1 MQTPS
6 FTTSFQF
13 QGSLNDFLPHRQK
26 NRGLEYSSKF
36 STSAKDAMEAIGVP
50 HVEVG
55 TIKVNG
61 NEKNFNYLL
70 QPGDQIDVFPFDGH
84 FPAGT
89 PQTFVLD
96 VHLGGL
102 ARLLRMLGIDAIYRN
117 DMHDREIVATAV
129 AENRA
134 VLTRDIGLLKHK
146 VLQHGY
152 WLRSQ
157 QPREQV
163 LEVIRRFS
171 LCASFL
177 PFSRCIACNGLLAP
191 VAKDAVLLLLPE
203 QTKEYFTEFYQCG
216 RCGKVYWKG
225 SHYQNMQQVVEDLRS
240 LACQ

>member
-1 MQTPS
+1 MQM
-6 FTTSFQF
+6 TSFSTSF
-13 QGSLNDFLPHRQK
+13 HFHGSLNDFLRRWQK
-26 NRGLEYSSKF
+26 NQTLAYSCKF

-50 HVEVG
+50 HVEAR

-61 NEKNFNYLL
+61 NEQNVSYRL
-70 QPGDQIDVFPFDGH
+70 QPGDQVEVFPYDGH

-89 PQTFVLD
+89 PRTFVLD

-102 ARLLRMLGIDAIYRN
+102 ARLLRMLGIDAVYQN
-117 DMHDREIVATAV
+117 DLHDREIVALAV

-134 VLTRDIGLLKHK
+134 VLTRDVGLLKYK

-157 QPREQV
+157 QSPEQL

-171 LCASFL
+171 LCTSLL
-177 PFSRCIACNGLLAP
+177 PFSRCIACNGLLAT
-191 VAKDAVLLLLPE
+191 VAKEDVLPLLPD
-203 QTKEYFTEFYQCG
+203 QTKEHFTEFYQCTN
-216 RCGKVYWKG
+216 CGKVYWKG
-225 SHYQNMQQVVEDLRS
+225 SHYQYMLQVVDRLRS